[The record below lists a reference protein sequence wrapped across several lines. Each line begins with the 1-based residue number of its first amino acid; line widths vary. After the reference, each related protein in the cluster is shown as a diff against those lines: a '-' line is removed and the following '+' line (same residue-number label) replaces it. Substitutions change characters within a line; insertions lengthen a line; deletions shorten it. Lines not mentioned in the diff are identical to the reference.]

1 MTDFAQRILPWF
13 AAHGRKD
20 LPWQQNPT
28 SYRVWV
34 SEIMLQQTQVMTVIP
49 YFVRFM
55 QRFPDVQTLAA
66 ASLDEVLQHWA
77 GLGYYARA
85 RNLYRA
91 AQQVVTVYA
100 GQFPTTPAEMQALP
114 GIGRSTAG
122 AILSLAQGQSEPILD
137 GNVKRVLAR
146 HHAVAGW
153 PGQASVLK
161 TLWALAEQ
169 HTPVV
174 QTADY
179 NQAMM
184 DLGATVC
191 TRSRPACSACPVA
204 DTCVA
209 HAQQNWSAYPG
220 KKPRREIPVRR
231 VQLLIIR
238 DPAGGILLE
247 KRPPHGIWGGLWS
260 LPELPPNQDPLVWCQ
275 QQWSVA
281 ASWQRD
287 LPVRRHQFTHFHLD
301 MVPREYSLA
310 QAPQQVQEA
319 DRQIWYHPQQQAV
332 PGVSAPIARLLDE
345 LSIQEQL
352 I

>member
-1 MTDFAQRILPWF
+1 LTDFAQRILPWF

-20 LPWQQNPT
+20 LPWQQNRT

-34 SEIMLQQTQVMTVIP
+34 SEIMLQQTQVTTVIP

-55 QRFPDVQTLAA
+55 QRFPVVQALAA
-66 ASLDEVLQHWA
+66 APLDEVLQHWA

-85 RNLYRA
+85 RNLHRA
-91 AQQVVTVYA
+91 AQQVVAQHA
-100 GQFPTTPAEMQALP
+100 GQFPTTLAGMQALP

-122 AILSLAQGQSEPILD
+122 AILSLAQGQSQPILD

-153 PGQASVLK
+153 PGQAAVLK
-161 TLWALAEQ
+161 TLWALAQQ
-169 HTPVV
+169 HTPAT

-191 TRSRPACSACPVA
+191 TRRHPACAVCPVA

-209 HAQQNWSAYPG
+209 HAQHNWQAYPG
-220 KKPRREIPVRR
+220 KKPRQAVPLRT

-247 KRPPHGIWGGLWS
+247 KRPPQGIWGGLWS
-260 LPELPPNQDPLVWCQ
+260 LPELASGADPLVWCQ
-275 QQWSVA
+275 QHLSVA
-281 ASWQRD
+281 ASWRRD

-301 MVPREYSLA
+301 MLPREYVLA
-310 QAPQQVQEA
+310 QALQQVQEG
-319 DRQIWYHPQQQAV
+319 DVQIWYHPQQQAV
-332 PGVSAPIARLLDE
+332 PGVAAPIARLFNE
-345 LSIQEQL
+345 LSIQEQAT
-352 I
+352 

>member
-1 MTDFAQRILPWF
+1 
-13 AAHGRKD
+13 
-20 LPWQQNPT
+20 
-28 SYRVWV
+28 
-34 SEIMLQQTQVMTVIP
+34 MLQQTQVTTVIP
-49 YFVRFM
+49 YFLRFM

-66 ASLDEVLQHWA
+66 ASADDVLQNWS

-85 RNLYRA
+85 RNLHRA
-91 AQQVVTVYA
+91 AQQVVAEHA
-100 GQFPTTPAEMQALP
+100 GQFPTTPAAMQALP

-122 AILSLAQGQSEPILD
+122 AILSLAQGQQQSILD

-169 HTPVV
+169 HTPATH
-174 QTADY
+174 TADY

-191 TRSRPACSACPVA
+191 TRRQPACTTCPLA
-204 DTCVA
+204 DTCTA
-209 HAQQNWSAYPG
+209 HAQHNWQAYPG
-220 KKPRREIPVRR
+220 KKPRQAIPLRTT
-231 VQLLIIR
+231 QLLIIR
-238 DPAGGILLE
+238 DPASCVLLE

-260 LPELPPNQDPLVWCQ
+260 LPELPTDQDPLTWCQ
-275 QQWSVA
+275 QQWTVA

-301 MVPREYSLA
+301 MLPREYGLA
-310 QAPQQVQEA
+310 QTPQQIQEA
-319 DRQIWYHPQQQAV
+319 DIQIWYHPQHGTT
-332 PGVSAPIARLLDE
+332 PGVPAPVTRLLDE
-345 LSIQEQL
+345 LFIQEQAT
-352 I
+352 